1 MSIPFPS
8 NNLIIS
14 SSSSISSPLVVDVDV
29 VDSSMS
35 MKGSKLV
42 SSVSLLPSNKLSILY
57 SSSSFSILYSS
68 SDSVVVVEPTDDPSH
83 SLNSLHLYV
92 QLQHIYILN
101 IINELQRIFLYSTY
115 PLTVH
120 SSFLQESGGK
130 PLSPSPLQHRLFWRV
145 SGLV

>member
-68 SDSVVVVEPTDDPSH
+68 LDSVVVVEPTDDPSSH

-92 QLQHIYILN
+92 QLQHIYV
-101 IINELQRIFLYSTY
+101 ELMNYRESFFTV
-115 PLTVH
+115 LT
-120 SSFLQESGGK
+120 
-130 PLSPSPLQHRLFWRV
+130 P
-145 SGLV
+145 